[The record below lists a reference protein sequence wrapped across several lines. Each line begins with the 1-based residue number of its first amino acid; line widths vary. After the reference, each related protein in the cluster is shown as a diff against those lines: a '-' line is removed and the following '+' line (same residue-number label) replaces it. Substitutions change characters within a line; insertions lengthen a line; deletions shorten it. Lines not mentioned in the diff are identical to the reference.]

1 MEENLI
7 TEKREAIVKALRP
20 GVESPELK
28 SKQKE
33 DPFLEYFSYG
43 DQIRRP
49 PYPFEQLIAMA
60 EIHPIHYA
68 AINQKVCDVISKG
81 FDLSP
86 NEGAEPL
93 QYRSI
98 LNWWE
103 GLFDEHDSI
112 EVLQAMWE
120 DFETIGWGTL
130 ELTRDSKGRIGRIYY
145 IPAHTLRVCKDENL
159 LVQIKAGSVVY
170 FRRWTPTSHLDE
182 KRYLVKNGEEAPE
195 RTPEDEL
202 CSEILIINR
211 LCRWSL
217 HYGVPGYVSG
227 IAAVT
232 QAVAIRDY
240 NILLFDNYREP
251 RHLIFISGPDID
263 SEQISEELN
272 QIWED
277 QLSKNPLSNIIMAI
291 GSQAQVTIEPLSPP
305 NEENL
310 MVQLMNSIDR
320 QILIAHR
327 MPPERLGISAEGFF
341 GSHTPEQNQI
351 YRTSV
356 VRNSQALLESRLTKF
371 INAEYPLYSA
381 TEDKE
386 NSTGEEVTYRVNFG
400 DLEILD
406 KEMDRSAILDLV
418 QAEMIPLNAAKRK
431 MSEPEVPR
439 MGDMTLLE
447 WQAYLEEQRTKKEWE
462 REDYLKALEE
472 EAAASEGGGSGDDFG
487 GL

>member
-7 TEKREAIVKALRP
+7 VEKREAIVKALRT
-20 GVESPELK
+20 GTESPELA

-33 DPFLEYFSYG
+33 DPFLEYFAYG

-49 PYPFEQLIAMA
+49 PYPFEQLTAMA
-60 EIHPIHYA
+60 EVHPIHYA
-68 AINQKVCDVISKG
+68 AINQKVCDVIGKG
-81 FDLSP
+81 FDLEP
-86 NEGAEPL
+86 GEGADPL

-98 LNWWE
+98 INWWE

-130 ELTRDSKGRIGRIYY
+130 ELARDEQGKIGSIYY

-170 FRRWTPTSHLDE
+170 FRRWTPSSHLDN
-182 KRYLVKNGEEAPE
+182 KKYSMTNGEEVPE
-195 RTPEDEL
+195 NTP
-202 CSEILIINR
+202 SEHICNEVMIISR

-217 HYGVPGYVSG
+217 HYGIPGYVSG
-227 IAAVT
+227 IAAIT

-356 VRNSQALLESRLTKF
+356 VRNSQSLLESRLNKF
-371 INAEYPLYSA
+371 IKAEFPLYA
-381 TEDKE
+381 D
-386 NSTGEEVTYRVNFG
+386 NEEVTYKVNIG
-400 DLEILD
+400 DMEVLD
-406 KEMDRSAILDLV
+406 KEMDRAAILDLA
-418 QAEMIPLNAAKRK
+418 QAEIISINTAKRK
-431 MSEPEVPR
+431 LGEPECPR
-439 MGDMTLLE
+439 MGDMTVLE
-447 WQAYLEEQRTKKEWE
+447 WQAHLETLRSDREWE

-472 EAAASEGGGSGDDFG
+472 EAAAAGEGGGGGDMGF
-487 GL
+487 